1 MEELEPPRKTSL
13 DTSIEGLKALVE
25 TLPGGSLGTFV
36 LQQFIQLPLDKR
48 MNEFYRGISEAI
60 NKHTKQ
66 ISELSSNKR
75 FITVLLQAG
84 HIAVRNHQEQKLVD
98 LRNAVINSIKK
109 PTYDESMQTVFLS
122 LIDRFTH
129 WHIKVLHIFADPR
142 IWAKNKPFG
151 RPQTIDRF
159 INMDP
164 FFESKENF

>member
-109 PTYDESMQTVFLS
+109 PTYDESRKL
-122 LIDRFTH
+122 
-129 WHIKVLHIFADPR
+129 
-142 IWAKNKPFG
+142 
-151 RPQTIDRF
+151 
-159 INMDP
+159 
-164 FFESKENF
+164 FFYP